1 MANFS
6 TKLQQIGLLWFLA
19 LGLSAALVG
28 AGRHWPD
35 PLTLASGPIWTL
47 LLLPPLAVA
56 LWLLGGWSLPPA
68 GQGGQSVAPTQEQQ
82 R

>member
-1 MANFS
+1 MANLP

-19 LGLSAALVG
+19 LGMSAALVA
-28 AGRHWPD
+28 AGRRWPD

-47 LLLPPLAVA
+47 LLLPPLAMA

-68 GQGGQSVAPTQEQQ
+68 GQEGQSEAPTQEQQ